1 MVLGLVA
8 HRVPR
13 FGLGARRQTGRSP
26 ANSCGT
32 VLLPYPRSLAQD
44 VPFSSQP
51 GNPHPRNPQP
61 GSTASLAG
69 ARTPGTRASGTAAR
83 ALPGPSPKLA
93 DTRLTGAGLAGTGRA
108 GTRRRMEEREALRD
122 SWTFGGCQSS
132 ANQFRPRGGPLYRV
146 DGPSGFTQV
155 AENHGRTIS
164 ERHNRTPQRRAR
176 RV

>member
-13 FGLGARRQTGRSP
+13 SGLGTRRQTGRSP

-32 VLLPYPRSLAQD
+32 VLLPYPRSL
-44 VPFSSQP
+44 
-51 GNPHPRNPQP
+51 
-61 GSTASLAG
+61 G

-122 SWTFGGCQSS
+122 SWTFGGYQSS
-132 ANQFRPRGGPLYRV
+132 ANQFWPRGGPLYRV

>member
-13 FGLGARRQTGRSP
+13 SGLGTRRQTGCSP

-51 GNPHPRNPQP
+51 GNPHLRNPQP
-61 GSTASLAG
+61 GSTARLAG
-69 ARTPGTRASGTAAR
+69 ARTGGDAGKRYSRPGAPRPIS
-83 ALPGPSPKLA
+83 
-93 DTRLTGAGLAGTGRA
+93 LTCRHKACRNGAGGTG
-108 GTRRRMEEREALRD
+108 RRMEEREALRD
-122 SWTFGGCQSS
+122 SWTFGGYQSS
-132 ANQFRPRGGPLYRV
+132 ADQFRPRGGPLYRV
-146 DGPSGFTQV
+146 DGPSGFTQA

-164 ERHNRTPQRRAR
+164 ERHNRTPQRRAW